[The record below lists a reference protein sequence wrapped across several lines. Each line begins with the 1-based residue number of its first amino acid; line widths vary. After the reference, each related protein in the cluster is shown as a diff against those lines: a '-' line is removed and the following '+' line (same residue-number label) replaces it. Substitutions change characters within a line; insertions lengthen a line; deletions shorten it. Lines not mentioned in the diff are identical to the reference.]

1 MKFIFI
7 YFYSII
13 LPILSFKEIKPKLC
27 LNCKYF
33 ITDNNT
39 NKYGRCLLFPKKED
53 NRYILVNGN
62 IIENKNE
69 YNYCVT
75 ARELENMCGLEGKKY
90 KKNILKKKFKII
102 KINQKVFIY

>member
-1 MKFIFI
+1 MVYIFTLLSLL
-7 YFYSII
+7 F
-13 LPILSFKEIKPKLC
+13 LQILSFKEIKPKLC

-39 NKYGRCLLFPKKED
+39 GQYGRCLLFPKGED
-53 NRYILVNGN
+53 NRYRLVNGN

-75 ARELENMCGLEGKKY
+75 AREVENMCGLEGKKY
-90 KKNILKKKFKII
+90 KKKYTKKEI
-102 KINQKVFIY
+102 